1 MKSCSYSRGLSLRHA
16 TRRTENCSRSRP
28 YCASASAGRLC
39 VMDHYED
46 IRSGNLKGH
55 VVVQWDGEGRF
66 IYLKQSNPLSFQ
78 PSFIST
84 PIVPDNMSP
93 QFHHGQ
99 SQQTVPV
106 P

>member
-1 MKSCSYSRGLSLRHA
+1 
-16 TRRTENCSRSRP
+16 
-28 YCASASAGRLC
+28 
-39 VMDHYED
+39 MDHYED

-78 PSFIST
+78 LSFIST